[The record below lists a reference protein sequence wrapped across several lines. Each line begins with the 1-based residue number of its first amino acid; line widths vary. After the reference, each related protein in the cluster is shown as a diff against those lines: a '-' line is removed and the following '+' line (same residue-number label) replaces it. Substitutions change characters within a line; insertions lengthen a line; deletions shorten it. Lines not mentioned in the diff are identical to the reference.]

1 MSILVN
7 FEDTYGIA
15 DIACKHFFNQVL
27 NIGENDASINNI
39 HIHKGLSSWKVFK
52 AQSLPDGAELVIT
65 VYDMDRQTKSNE
77 YNIRNAGDLEKNIDK
92 LEKAYGDAVK
102 LWFVPTTFCA
112 ETICLE
118 RIAL

>member
-1 MSILVN
+1 
-7 FEDTYGIA
+7 
-15 DIACKHFFNQVL
+15 
-27 NIGENDASINNI
+27 
-39 HIHKGLSSWKVFK
+39 
-52 AQSLPDGAELVIT
+52 
-65 VYDMDRQTKSNE
+65 MDRQTKSNE
-77 YNIRNAGDLEKNIDK
+77 YNIMNAGDLEKNIDK